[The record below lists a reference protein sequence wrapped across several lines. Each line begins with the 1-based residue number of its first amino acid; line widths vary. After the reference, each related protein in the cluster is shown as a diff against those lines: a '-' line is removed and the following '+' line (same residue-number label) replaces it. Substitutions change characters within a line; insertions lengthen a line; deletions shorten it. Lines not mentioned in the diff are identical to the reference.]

1 MKTVRYTGPAA
12 PPITI
17 ADAVSDGQWVTD
29 EAGVA
34 QVPAEVADRLVDQDV
49 WRTGG
54 GKAPTIAEVLAEVAA
69 LSCGTAEEAA
79 AALGI
84 SVRTLE
90 GLVRSKELPPPRKL
104 ASTTAPLI
112 EGNGSMPSLR
122 SRSGKLAPGSSPAA
136 NRGIVIVVLL
146 VSSRVQAV

>member
-54 GKAPTIAEVLAEVAA
+54 GKAPTIAEVLAEVDGDPVKAA
-69 LSCGTAEEAA
+69 EALA
-79 AALGI
+79 VEQASDKPRARLVEALTEI
-84 SVRTLE
+84 V
-90 GLVRSKELPPPRKL
+90 
-104 ASTTAPLI
+104 TAP
-112 EGNGSMPSLR
+112 
-122 SRSGKLAPGSSPAA
+122 AA
-136 NRGIVIVVLL
+136 DEPNADDDPDGDTDT
-146 VSSRVQAV
+146 SEED

>member
-1 MKTVRYTGPAA
+1 VKTVRYTGPAA

-54 GKAPTIAEVLAEVAA
+54 GKAPTIAEVLAEVDGDPVKAA
-69 LSCGTAEEAA
+69 EALA
-79 AALGI
+79 VEQASDKPRARLVEALTEI
-84 SVRTLE
+84 V
-90 GLVRSKELPPPRKL
+90 
-104 ASTTAPLI
+104 TAP
-112 EGNGSMPSLR
+112 
-122 SRSGKLAPGSSPAA
+122 AA
-136 NRGIVIVVLL
+136 DEPTAADDPDDGTDT
-146 VSSRVQAV
+146 SEED